1 MNLFPSIVTLVYGTV
16 LLLLITIKYNFMAFE
31 KGISGTS
38 EGRPKGSLN
47 KNTSRLREVISSF
60 LTDNFDSFVN
70 DFQELSPKDRV
81 KFYCDLLNYNL
92 PKVQSI
98 QMESDF
104 NMLTDSQLDTII
116 KELRDVEQ
124 VY

>member
-1 MNLFPSIVTLVYGTV
+1 MD
-16 LLLLITIKYNFMAFE
+16 LLLLNTTKYNFMAFE
-31 KGISGTS
+31 KGISGNY
-38 EGRPKGSLN
+38 EGRPKGALN
-47 KNTSRLREVISSF
+47 KNTSRLREAISSF

-70 DFQELSPKDRV
+70 DFQELGPKDRI

-98 QMESDF
+98 QMETDF

-116 KELRDVEQ
+116 KELKDVE
-124 VY
+124 

>member
-1 MNLFPSIVTLVYGTV
+1 
-16 LLLLITIKYNFMAFE
+16 MAFE
-31 KGISGTS
+31 KGKTGNP

-47 KNTSRLREVISSF
+47 KNTSRLREAISSF

-70 DFQELSPKDRV
+70 DFQELGPKDRV

-98 QMESDF
+98 QIETDF

>member
-1 MNLFPSIVTLVYGTV
+1 MD
-16 LLLLITIKYNFMAFE
+16 LLLLNTTKYNFMAFE
-31 KGISGTS
+31 KGISGNY

-47 KNTSRLREVISSF
+47 KNTSRLREAISSF

-70 DFQELSPKDRV
+70 DFQELGPKDRV

-98 QMESDF
+98 QMETDF